1 MRISDW
7 SSDVCSSDLTRTV
20 AACAKPIGTMKV
32 SDASCS
38 ATACAATAAVE
49 IHPISMTA
57 AENTPASNAWLIAIG
72 VPIRVIW
79 TKRGQSLRHH
89 RPSRRSEEHTSELQS
104 LMRISYAVFCLK
116 KKKKT
121 LKKKT

>member
-79 TKRGQSLRHH
+79 TKREIGRESCRERVSQKVS
-89 RPSRRSEEHTSELQS
+89 
-104 LMRISYAVFCLK
+104 ISVVAVSIKQKQK
-116 KKKKT
+116 KNQQ
-121 LKKKT
+121 